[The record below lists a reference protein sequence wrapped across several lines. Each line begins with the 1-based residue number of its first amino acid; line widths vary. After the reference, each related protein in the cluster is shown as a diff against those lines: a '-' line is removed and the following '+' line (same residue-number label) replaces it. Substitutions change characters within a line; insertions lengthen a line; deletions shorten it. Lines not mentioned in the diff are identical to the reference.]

1 MHIALQVSWP
11 LGGINIAQGFSARD
25 NRVDVFVHCPFTW
38 QFAFFKNRGGW
49 AFGLASAAVDAF
61 IRVDGDRIFAFVKT
75 VNGANRDA
83 IGVFAFNA
91 WIGNDKRHLK
101 LLEGVG
107 NALFIL
113 STSGTARKAVDAKI
127 VNRQSPGMATNSTV
141 TVLALPRRV
150 GLAAIYCCIGA
161 LFVAPA
167 GCQRGATE
175 GAWKQTAMGRDLDRI
190 CNVMKYSGAEQDGPE
205 NYAFLTAQWLG
216 QNLESGEGRDFLVE
230 IAQLAA
236 GKKGAALEAKAL
248 QVGVTECPTV
258 ALWRAP
264 GAVAQ

>member
-1 MHIALQVSWP
+1 M
-11 LGGINIAQGFSARD
+11 
-25 NRVDVFVHCPFTW
+25 
-38 QFAFFKNRGGW
+38 
-49 AFGLASAAVDAF
+49 
-61 IRVDGDRIFAFVKT
+61 
-75 VNGANRDA
+75 
-83 IGVFAFNA
+83 
-91 WIGNDKRHLK
+91 K

-127 VNRQSPGMATNSTV
+127 VNGQSPVMATNSSV
-141 TVLALPRRV
+141 TELALPRRV
-150 GLAAIYCCIGA
+150 GMAAICCWLGA
-161 LFVAPA
+161 LFVALFVAPT
-167 GCQRGATE
+167 GCQRGTTE

-190 CNVMKYSGAEQDGPE
+190 CNVMKYSGAEQEGPE

-230 IAQLAA
+230 LAPLAA
-236 GKKGAALEAKAL
+236 GNKGAALEAKAL